1 LHFFILCYVHDE
13 NAEELGK
20 ELALWLQ
27 ESWFNGEDVLE
38 VEFEDYDIIN

>member
-1 LHFFILCYVHDE
+1 MFTMKMQGS
-13 NAEELGK
+13 LGE

-38 VEFEDYDIIN
+38 VEFEDYDVVN